1 MKKRSI
7 NQLLKELGGTST
19 KLCAGGGGGSPA
31 KPEVKMPSAKGS
43 SAKASSAEGSSAEGY
58 SAEGYSAEG
67 SSAEG
72 GTRSA
77 AETVGRAL
85 LDRLGASTG
94 LSEDRLAELI
104 IKAWDSAEDSAG
116 ETASGETASGE
127 TAADKTASDK
137 TAADKT
143 AADALAAANSP
154 SPVGQN
160 GLSALPITL
169 EGSQKKRPLPIKS
182 GSTEAPATDYTELS
196 DEQFKALKRQ
206 LQKAT
211 SDGRRVRL

>member
-104 IKAWDSAEDSAG
+104 IKAWDSAEDSAD
-116 ETASGETASGE
+116 ETASCETASFE
-127 TAADKTASDK
+127 TAPDK
-137 TAADKT
+137 TAADT
-143 AADALAAANSP
+143 LAAANSP